1 MYYDPSKKRIIAF
14 GSSKPCGINSNKSSI
29 HAEETALKFCLKND
43 KNNRYQIYIS
53 RYTKTGHH
61 KCTSCCKSCTQ
72 LLKKYNFQDKVF
84 TFENNK
90 IISAIV
96 ENPGLCLAYQIKY
109 NLF

>member
-1 MYYDPSKKRIIAF
+1 MYYDPSKKRIVTF
-14 GSSKPCGINSNKSSI
+14 GSSRPCGNNSEKSSI
-29 HAEETALKFCLKND
+29 HAEEKALKFCLKND
-43 KNNRYQIYIS
+43 RNNRYEIYIS
-53 RYTKTGHH
+53 RYSKTGNH
-61 KCTSCCKSCTQ
+61 KCTHCCKSCTQ

-90 IISAIV
+90 IIPAIV